1 MLRELLVCLQ
11 IWSRPWKET
20 WKTIMSIH
28 RLKPSEI
35 ARMIHQPGKH
45 ADGGGLYLQVA
56 QPGQASWVYRFTVA
70 GKERWKSLGPA
81 SLYKLEEVREKAH
94 ELRKAKH
101 SGTDPR
107 TLINPGPAKAAG
119 KSFGE
124 WLSQYLAEASP
135 HWRGGVTGQEATH
148 YRQSFDKIPD
158 FLKLSIVG
166 IDEHAKNAAL
176 KVWDTFPVTRRKMGI
191 RIDAIG
197 KFAATGKIRSR
208 SKSAPEVQ
216 HHEAMPAAYVPKFM
230 ADLSA
235 LDTVDARALQWTI
248 LSAARTEETLGA
260 TWKEITEVDGLPTW
274 VIPGSRMKA
283 SKTHR
288 VPLTLEMLALLG
300 ERRGP
305 DDYLFRGHLKR
316 ENRLGAETLRK
327 ALRKFYPDDY
337 TVHGFR
343 STFRDWAGELTDFDR
358 TLAEWSLAHAVG
370 SKLERDYARSDLLAK
385 RRPLMAAWVQFA
397 IGAR

>member
-35 ARMIHQPGKH
+35 ARIIHQPGKH